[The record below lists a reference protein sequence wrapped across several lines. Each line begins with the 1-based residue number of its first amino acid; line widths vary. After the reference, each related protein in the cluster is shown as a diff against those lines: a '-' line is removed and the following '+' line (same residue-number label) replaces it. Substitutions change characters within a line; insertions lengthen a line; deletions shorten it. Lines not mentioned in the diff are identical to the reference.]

1 MIEEKNVRVNYPS
14 TAFFTMS
21 KKNYLYYVL
30 HQKNVPAPKTVVI
43 ASEKAARNIEKNL
56 ELPIL
61 AKKIEEMEQ
70 TEENKLETQEEI
82 GNFVDGVEYEED
94 VIVLHEYIEGD
105 KYKCLVIEDEVISLK
120 DDSDGW
126 KFDEN
131 SLKYS
136 NPSENKIEIVKK
148 AARNIGAPIAEVVL
162 RGEKVYDVN
171 PNPDLE
177 MYTNQAGKDMYETAA
192 KALKGEEE

>member
-1 MIEEKNVRVNYPS
+1 
-14 TAFFTMS
+14 MS